1 MSGSNIMVSQLWDV
15 FNTDSGME
23 KVAALTEDYLRDR
36 IRETSVLNRAIPP
49 VLLTEAQI
57 ERNTAN
63 DWPLKRVEIEPDSK
77 AFIIGFRGKGSA
89 RFMEGRKYEVYFTKI
104 ETEHFKKTR
113 EELMTMRYPVMDVV
127 NNNFV
132 LDMQEQ
138 LDFMFKTRLD
148 AAAALSGI
156 SGTAD
161 FSTNANI
168 AANFK
173 DSIID
178 IAQKI
183 IGKRRRPARLIMS
196 EATFLNLGRLTPD
209 KLGYGDAVQRIAF
222 NGVYPEKQFFG
233 YEVLTSINAGTTG
246 GTTNAGSVW
255 PHNKIYIITEPGF
268 LGSNFILGDV
278 NQEMKR
284 EGNILEWWDWADQGC
299 ELGNVSSVG
308 VVTLTGV
315 TA

>member
-1 MSGSNIMVSQLWDV
+1 MSILVSQLWGAFDS
-15 FNTDSGME
+15 TSGME
-23 KVAALTEDYLRDR
+23 KVASLTEDYIRDR
-36 IRETSVLNRAIPP
+36 IRETSVLNQVIPP

-57 ERNTAN
+57 ERNTNN

-77 AFIIGFRGKGSA
+77 AFVVGFRGKGSA
-89 RFMEGRKYEVYFTKI
+89 RFMEGRKYEVFFTKI

-138 LDFMFKTRLD
+138 IDGLFKVRLD

-156 SGTAD
+156 SLSPD

-173 DSIID
+173 DMVID
-178 IAQKI
+178 MAQKI
-183 IGKRRRPARLIMS
+183 IGKRRRPATLIMT
-196 EATFLNLGRLTPD
+196 EAMYLNLGRLTPD

-233 YEVLTSINAGTTG
+233 YRVVTSINAGTTG

-255 PHNKIYIITEPGF
+255 AHNKIYMVTEPGF

-284 EGNILEWWDWADQGC
+284 EGNMLEWWDWSDMGC
-299 ELGNVSSVG
+299 EIGNVGSVG
-308 VVTLTGV
+308 VSTLTGI